1 MSKLHPEISKRL
13 LSPQMREVEFSRA
26 SEMLKR
32 PEQLNQ
38 QQLIEAWVIMAEY
51 YKYNNEKDPCVKA
64 YLELIKIVSS
74 EPNRDLLRDCYSD
87 FGDALYYF
95 KDYNE
100 ARNYYQKALNTITPP
115 PKIGSQLDLLSQLA
129 YCCGDTGLFEEE
141 RMYLEKA
148 IALPSNSLIKATLLE
163 RTAQSYK
170 NSEQFD
176 RATEI
181 YEQALSIF
189 ESEGFKRGWEQRI
202 ASLAEIY
209 DYLGNQEAAKKTR
222 NRI

>member
-1 MSKLHPEISKRL
+1 MSILHPEISKRL

-38 QQLIEAWVIMAEY
+38 QQLIEAWAIMTEY
-51 YKYNNEKDPCVKA
+51 YKYNNQKEACVKA
-64 YLELIKIVSS
+64 NLKLIEIINS
-74 EPNRDLLRDCYSD
+74 EPNKDLLRDCYSD

-95 KDYNE
+95 KDYDE
-100 ARNYYQKALNTITPP
+100 ARNYYQKTLNIIPP
-115 PKIGSQLDLLSQLA
+115 PTKIDSQLYLLSQLA

-148 IALPSNSLIKATLLE
+148 IALSNTSLIKATLLE
-163 RTAQSYK
+163 RMAQSYK
-170 NSEQFD
+170 NSDQFD
-176 RATEI
+176 QAIEI

-189 ESEGFKRGWEQRI
+189 ETEGFKRGWEQRI
-202 ASLAEIY
+202 ESLAGIY
-209 DYLGNQEAAKKTR
+209 DFLGNHEAANKTR